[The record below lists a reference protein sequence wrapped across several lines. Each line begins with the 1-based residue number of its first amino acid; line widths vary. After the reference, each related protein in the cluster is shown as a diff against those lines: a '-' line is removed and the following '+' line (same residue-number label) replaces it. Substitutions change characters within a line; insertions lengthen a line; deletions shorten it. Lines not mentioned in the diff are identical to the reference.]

1 MPNARR
7 CAEPGARSSRA
18 VSSTVPRPV
27 GRGTREPLRPEQRAV
42 PQYGPRLRGRR
53 RRRSARLPRVAPL
66 QTVCSWSPRRTRRLR
81 TRVASSRPGS
91 VLSGGDRRRSAR
103 LRSVRNAAYDHPLVS
118 PIRVAN
124 APCSYG
130 AFEITVGRL
139 PNIPDALDVLESM
152 AEAGYEGTELGPPG
166 YLGARD
172 ELQTRLGANGLEL
185 VGGYIP
191 IRFSEPERLGDDLR
205 GMNETLDYFDAA
217 GAPNARPVFADG
229 GSPERAA
236 RPGASATDR
245 SVGLDPAG
253 WKRFADGVA
262 RAADAAR
269 GRGYEPTFHHHTATY
284 VEAPWEIERMLE
296 LTDVDL
302 LLDTGH
308 LALGGGDPTAALRD
322 WGERIN
328 HLHVKDVRND
338 VLAGVIADGA
348 DMPEAWRRGVF
359 CELGTGDVDLDG
371 FFAELARSQYAGWLV
386 VEQDTVPQ
394 SPQDAADA
402 EASQMRH
409 RAWLTEH
416 AGL

>member
-1 MPNARR
+1 MR
-7 CAEPGARSSRA
+7 EH
-18 VSSTVPRPV
+18 
-27 GRGTREPLRPEQRAV
+27 GR
-42 PQYGPRLRGRR
+42 RLRGRG
-53 RRRSARLPRVAPL
+53 RRRSALRRRVAPFPA
-66 QTVCSWSPRRTRRLR
+66 VRSPCSRRRTRPVRAR
-81 TRVASSRPGS
+81 AAAGSRPGS

-130 AFEITVGRL
+130 AFEVTVGRL

-269 GRGYEPTFHHHTATY
+269 SRGYEPVFHHHTATY

-296 LTDVDL
+296 LTDVGL

-308 LALGGGDPTAALRD
+308 LALGGGDPVQGLRD
-322 WGERIN
+322 WGERID
-328 HLHVKDVRND
+328 HLHVKDYKRSILD
-338 VLAGVIADGA
+338 GVIADRAG
-348 DMPEAWRRGVF
+348 MEEAWRRRVF
-359 CELGTGDVDLDG
+359 CELGTGDVDLAA
-371 FFAELARSQYAGWLV
+371 FFAELASSGYSGWLV
-386 VEQDTVPQ
+386 VEQDLIPA
-394 SPQDAADA
+394 PDEDERDAMDA
-402 EASQMRH
+402 QARNRQ
-409 RAWLTEH
+409 WLSEG